1 MDPKIRSLMI
11 GRRAEKRE
19 RPFAAFIAYGLGIWL
34 GLQAFI
40 NIGVNMGVLPT
51 KGLTL
56 PLMSYGGSSLIIMC
70 VVIAMLLRADYETRE
85 FDRSSQSKNKRA
97 LTGALSW

>member
-1 MDPKIRSLMI
+1 
-11 GRRAEKRE
+11 
-19 RPFAAFIAYGLGIWL
+19 
-34 GLQAFI
+34 LQAFI

-70 VVIAMLLRADYETRE
+70 AVIALLLRADYETRQ
-85 FDRSSQSKNKRA
+85 FDRIGQKKRKKNSMSAYHGGVRK
-97 LTGALSW
+97 GGVQKW

>member
-1 MDPKIRSLMI
+1 MI

-19 RPFAAFIAYGLGIWL
+19 HPFTAYLAYRFGIWL

-40 NIGVNMGVLPT
+40 NLGVNLGVLPT

-70 VVIAMLLRADYETRE
+70 IVIAMLLRADYETRQ
-85 FDRSSQSKNKRA
+85 FDRAGQNKRK
-97 LTGALSW
+97 TGNQSW